1 MKMPWTDDLAPET
14 LEALPEEITSNE
26 TLKNFDS
33 LEALAKGF
41 IETKSMVGQSIR
53 IPPEEAGPEA
63 RNEFLNKLINNAP
76 ELIMKP
82 DLSEAEQS
90 EEFYRTMGKP
100 EEFSKYENPEDK
112 ELNPEVEAELRE
124 VLFNADLTN
133 AQYKKVMAAFADRQ
147 KQADEMNA
155 ELREGDINSLKGKWG
170 MVTEERMAAAKKIND
185 QFFPNRDFDK
195 LTMGEVE
202 GLFDVSKSFTG
213 KGPQAATQIS
223 TESEGMTPQEA
234 ERRGEEIMKRI
245 MTDTDM
251 NMDEKHKLME
261 KRLKILTEFG
271 GYNDSIDSMRASGL

>member
-1 MKMPWTDDLAPET
+1 MPWTDDLAPET

-82 DLSEAEQS
+82 DLGEAEQS